1 MRGTW
6 REEPRPLGPN
16 QGRAARVGAV
26 IIARVESRPQ
36 PMAAQL
42 LLPARTEALEAA
54 SREEY
59 DTRWIARICLEET
72 GECAGAFCV

>member
-6 REEPRPLGPN
+6 REEPRPLRPN

-26 IIARVESRPQ
+26 IIARVELTQ